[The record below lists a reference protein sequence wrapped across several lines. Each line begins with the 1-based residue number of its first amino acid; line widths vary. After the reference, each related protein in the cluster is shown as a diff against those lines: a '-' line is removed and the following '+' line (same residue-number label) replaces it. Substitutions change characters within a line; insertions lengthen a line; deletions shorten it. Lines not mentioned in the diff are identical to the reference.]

1 MSLRKLSI
9 GGSFILGIGC
19 LSAFAA
25 AQTAAQ
31 LDSRI
36 GRPVPAKYES
46 IRDAKDWLNPYLQ
59 VCPQG
64 VDMTV
69 AAVKNKS
76 LVSVA
81 DLRTA
86 LIKLPLEAW
95 PYGRIVAL
103 QECSLGVPGDEQ
115 ARRQRLAAVGAVL
128 KALGLEV
135 SRWPA

>member
-1 MSLRKLSI
+1 MKLRELSI
-9 GGSFILGIGC
+9 GGLFLLGIGC
-19 LSAFAA
+19 LSPFAA
-25 AQTAAQ
+25 AQTTAQ

-36 GRPVPAKYES
+36 GRPVRAKYES

-76 LVSVA
+76 LVGVS

-95 PYGRIVAL
+95 PYGRIVAV
-103 QECSLGVPGDEQ
+103 QECSLGVSGDEQ
-115 ARRQRLAAVGAVL
+115 ARRQQLAAVEAVL
-128 KALGLEV
+128 RTLGLEV